1 MIVDFIPGRAA
12 PETTAPE
19 TAAPETT
26 AQAARLRF
34 RAGAFAGPTAGMA
47 RGFVQANIAILPSAH
62 AEAFGRYCAANAQA
76 CPVLAISAPGDPTL
90 PTLGAGIDIR
100 HDLPRYRVLRD
111 GAPAACPTDIADIWR
126 EDLVTFA
133 IGCSF
138 TFETALL
145 DAGIPLRHVAEGRNV
160 AMYRTSRQTTPKGPF
175 HGPLVV
181 SMRPLSSGDA
191 DRAAEITAGFPDMH
205 GAPVHRGD
213 PAALGI
219 ADLAHPDYGDPVA
232 ILPGEE
238 PVFWACGV
246 TSQTA
251 LEAARLPFFIGHA
264 PGSMLVTDLK
274 HGCPSPR
281 LRPYP
286 G

>member
-1 MIVDFIPGRAA
+1 MNVDLLPRG
-12 PETTAPE
+12 TGNE
-19 TAAPETT
+19 TA
-26 AQAARLRF
+26 AQAARRSF
-34 RAGAFAGPTAGMA
+34 RAGAFAGPTSGMA
-47 RGFVQANIAILPSAH
+47 HGFVQANIAILPA
-62 AEAFGRYCAANAQA
+62 AFADAFRRYCAANAQA
-76 CPVLAISAPGDPTL
+76 CPVLAISAPGDPSL

-100 HDLPRYRVLRD
+100 HDLPRYRVHRE
-111 GAPAACPTDIADIWR
+111 GAPLTAPTDIADIWR

-145 DAGIPLRHVAEGRNV
+145 DAGIPLRHVAERRNV
-160 AMYRTSRQTTPKGPF
+160 AMYRTAIPTTQAGPF

-181 SMRPLSSGDA
+181 SMRPLSPGDA
-191 DRAAEITAGFPDMH
+191 DRAAEITARFPDMH

-219 ADLAHPDYGDPVA
+219 ADLARPDYGDPIA
-232 ILPGEE
+232 ILPGEQ

-251 LEAARLPFFIGHA
+251 LEGARLPFFIGHA
-264 PGSMLVTDLK
+264 PGSMLITDLK
-274 HGCPSPR
+274 HGCPTPV
-281 LRPYP
+281 LPAYP
-286 G
+286 D